1 MNNTLTKII
10 SKATAV
16 FAITLMAFGAQAKN
30 ISQDELTQQLKS
42 DNKPVVIDVR
52 TAGEYADGHVP
63 GAINIPHSEMKKRMG
78 EISNLKD
85 KDIVLYCR
93 SGKRAG
99 IAKDIL
105 TTGGFSKLSHLDGD
119 FNAWSANK
127 MPMEKGNGHGHKHKK
142 KVANPCG
149 F

>member
-1 MNNTLTKII
+1 MNISFNNLVKKSII
-10 SKATAV
+10 AV
-16 FAITLMAFGAQAKN
+16 ISTVVMFNVSAKD
-30 ISQDELTQQLKS
+30 ISQDELTKQLKS

-52 TAGEYADGHVP
+52 TAGEFADGHVP
-63 GAINIPHSEMKKRMG
+63 GAINIPHSEMKKRLS
-78 EISNLKD
+78 EIVNLKD

-105 TTGGFSKLSHLDGD
+105 AAGGFSKLNHLDGD
-119 FNAWSANK
+119 FNAWSANNMPTEKAANKK
-127 MPMEKGNGHGHKHKK
+127 MK
-142 KVANPCG
+142 KVSNPCG

>member
-1 MNNTLTKII
+1 M
-10 SKATAV
+10 
-16 FAITLMAFGAQAKN
+16 
-30 ISQDELTQQLKS
+30 
-42 DNKPVVIDVR
+42 
-52 TAGEYADGHVP
+52 
-63 GAINIPHSEMKKRMG
+63 SE
-78 EISNLKD
+78 ILALKD

-105 TTGGFSKLSHLDGD
+105 AAGGFSKLNHLDGD

-127 MPMEKGNGHGHKHKK
+127 MPTEKGGSKKMK
-142 KVANPCG
+142 KVSNPCG

>member
-1 MNNTLTKII
+1 MNNTLKNIITK
-10 SKATAV
+10 STAV
-16 FAITLMAFGAQAKN
+16 FAIAFMAFGAQAKD
-30 ISQDELTQQLKS
+30 ISQDELTKQLKGN
-42 DNKPVVIDVR
+42 NKPVVIDVR
-52 TAGEYADGHVP
+52 TAGEFADGHVP

-78 EISNLKD
+78 EIINLKD

-105 TTGGFSKLSHLDGD
+105 AAGGFSKLNHLDGD

-127 MPMEKGNGHGHKHKK
+127 MPMEKGGKKTMK

>member
-1 MNNTLTKII
+1 MKISLKNVLIAAI
-10 SKATAV
+10 SSVMV
-16 FAITLMAFGAQAKN
+16 FSASAKD
-30 ISQDELTQQLKS
+30 ISQDELTKQLKG

-52 TAGEYADGHVP
+52 TADEYAAGHVP
-63 GAINIPHSEMKKRMG
+63 GAINIPHSKMKARMN
-78 EISNLKD
+78 EILALKD

-105 TTGGFSKLSHLDGD
+105 ASGGFSKLSHLDGD
-119 FNAWSANK
+119 FNAWTANK
-127 MPMEKGNGHGHKHKK
+127 MPMEKGSSKKMK
-142 KVANPCG
+142 KVSNPCG